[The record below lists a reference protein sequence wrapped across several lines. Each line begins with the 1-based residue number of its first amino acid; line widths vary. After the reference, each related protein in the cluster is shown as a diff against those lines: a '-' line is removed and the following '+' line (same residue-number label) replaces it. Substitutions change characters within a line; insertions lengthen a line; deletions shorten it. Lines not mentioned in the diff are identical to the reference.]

1 MKQKNCA
8 ILAVK
13 QLPYNP
19 KSKNSEESG
28 YFEEDFSLKQRQK
41 QASSF
46 FNFMQALDQ
55 RAWKLVSLKLP
66 G

>member
-1 MKQKNCA
+1 M
-8 ILAVK
+8 LAMK
-13 QLPYNP
+13 QLPYNL
-19 KSKNSEESG
+19 KSKNFEESG
-28 YFEEDFSLKQRQK
+28 YFEEDFFLKQRQK

>member
-1 MKQKNCA
+1 M
-8 ILAVK
+8 K

-28 YFEEDFSLKQRQK
+28 YFEEDFFLKQRQK